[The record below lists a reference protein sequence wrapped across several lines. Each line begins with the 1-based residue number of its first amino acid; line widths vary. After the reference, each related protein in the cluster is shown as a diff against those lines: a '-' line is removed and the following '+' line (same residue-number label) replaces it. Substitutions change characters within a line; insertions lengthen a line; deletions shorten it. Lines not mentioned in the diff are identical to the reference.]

1 MPLTYEVDEEHRLVI
16 TTACGAV
23 SAEEAIQLQHDIRSD
38 TRVNADFFHLVDLT
52 RITSVGVDMTAMTE
66 LAARQSFATS
76 RRAFVVGS
84 NKLAY
89 GMARMFIALRSA
101 TGEEP
106 MQRFA
111 ERSEALHWLDVAPF
125 D

>member
-1 MPLTYEVDEEHRLVI
+1 MPLSYEIDEERRLVI
-16 TTACGAV
+16 TTAWETV

-38 TRVNADFFHLVDLT
+38 TRLNTDFFHLVDLT
-52 RITSVGVDMTAMTE
+52 RITAVGIDMTSMTE

-89 GMARMFIALRSA
+89 GMARMFIVLRRA
-101 TGEEP
+101 TGDEQ
-106 MQRFA
+106 MQVFTD
-111 ERSEALHWLDVAPF
+111 RSRALQWLGVVDNR
-125 D
+125 

>member
-1 MPLTYEVDEEHRLVI
+1 MPLRYEIDEEHRLVI
-16 TTACGAV
+16 TTAWETV

-52 RITSVGVDMTAMTE
+52 RLTSVDFDMTTMSE
-66 LAARQSFATS
+66 LAARQSFTTS

-89 GMARMFIALRSA
+89 GMARMFIALRRA
-101 TGEEP
+101 TGDEQ
-106 MQRFA
+106 MQVFT
-111 ERSEALHWLDVAPF
+111 ERNEALQWLRVGDNR
-125 D
+125 

>member
-1 MPLTYEVDEEHRLVI
+1 MPLSYEIDQEHRVVI
-16 TTACGAV
+16 TTAWETV

-38 TRVNADFFHLVDLT
+38 TRVNADFIHLVDLT
-52 RITSVGVDMTAMTE
+52 RITSVDIDMTTMTE

-89 GMARMFIALRSA
+89 GMARMLIAQRRG
-101 TGEEP
+101 TGDEQ
-106 MQRFA
+106 MQAFA
-111 ERSEALHWLDVAPF
+111 ERNEALQWLGTVDNR
-125 D
+125 